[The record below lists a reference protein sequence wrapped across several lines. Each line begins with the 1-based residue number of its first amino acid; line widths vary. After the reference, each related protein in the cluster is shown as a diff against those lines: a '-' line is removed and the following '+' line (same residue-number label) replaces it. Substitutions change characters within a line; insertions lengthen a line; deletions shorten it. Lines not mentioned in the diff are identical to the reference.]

1 VADPSAAAGSGVL
14 AALVGDPEAFATE
27 HWGRAPLLR
36 RAESRSVRGA
46 DVASPLTVEDVDH
59 LLTSSGLRWPGF
71 RLVREGR
78 TLPRATYT
86 RSGRIGGQ
94 QVTDL
99 ADAGKVLDLV
109 ADGATL
115 VLQGLHRSHPPV
127 ADLCDA
133 LEAELGHP
141 VQANAYLTPP
151 GSRGLAVHHDTHDV
165 FAVQTHGHKHW
176 VVHEPAMVAPLPHQA
191 WSSDRH
197 EPGDRILDIE
207 LGPGDVLYL
216 PRGAPHAAETVGE
229 VSLHLTIGVRAVTWY
244 DVLQRAAR
252 DLGGQPSLRES
263 LPIRF
268 SDDPEAL
275 ATAVSLKLKEAAD
288 VLSDADAD
296 ALVGALTA
304 ARHRGRRTSQ
314 RGRLTELVGLDHL
327 DDDTLLRRADDRPLE
342 VGSEDDHVVIC
353 LDDRDVRLPGALEP
367 VLERLLDGREHRLGE
382 LSDVLDAEGRRV
394 LARRLVREGVLR
406 MRDVSRG

>member
-1 VADPSAAAGSGVL
+1 MTDPATVAGSRVL
-14 AALVGDPEAFATE
+14 ADLVGDPEVFATE

-36 RAESRSVRGA
+36 RDASRSAPGDGA
-46 DVASPLTVEDVDH
+46 NPLTVEDVDH

-86 RSGRIGGQ
+86 RAGRIGGQ

-99 ADAGKVLDLV
+99 ADARKVLDLV

-133 LEAELGHP
+133 LEADLGHP

-176 VVHEPAMVAPLPHQA
+176 VVHEPAVVAPLAHHP
-191 WSSDRH
+191 WSSERH
-197 EPGDRILDIE
+197 EPGEKILDIE
-207 LGPGDVLYL
+207 LAPGDVLYL

-252 DLGGQPSLRES
+252 DLGEQPSLRES
-263 LPIRF
+263 LPIRYA
-268 SDDPEAL
+268 DDPEAL
-275 ATAVSLKLKEAAD
+275 ATGISLKLKEAAD
-288 VLSDADAD
+288 LLSDADAD
-296 ALVGALTA
+296 ALAGTLTA
-304 ARHRGRRTSQ
+304 ARQQDRRASQ

-327 DDDTLLRRADDRPLE
+327 DDDTRLRRADDLQLE
-342 VGSEDDHVVIC
+342 VVREGEQVVLG

-367 VLERLLDGREHRLGE
+367 LLERLLDGREHRLGE
-382 LSDVLDAEGRRV
+382 LSDVLDAAGRRV

-406 MRDVSRG
+406 TRGVARG

>member
-1 VADPSAAAGSGVL
+1 MTDPSAVAGSGAL
-14 AALVGDPEAFATE
+14 ADLVGDPEAFATE
-27 HWGRAPLLR
+27 RWGRAPLLR
-36 RAESRSVRGA
+36 RAASRPGR
-46 DVASPLTVEDVDH
+46 DTSPLTVDDVDH

-71 RLVREGR
+71 RLVKEGR
-78 TLPRATYT
+78 TLPRTQYT

-99 ADAGKVLDLV
+99 ADAAKVLDLV

-115 VLQGLHRSHPPV
+115 VLQGLHRSHAPV
-127 ADLCDA
+127 ADLCEA
-133 LEAELGHP
+133 LEADLGHP

-176 VVHEPAMVAPLPHQA
+176 VVHEPAMAAPLAHQP

-197 EPGDRILDIE
+197 VPGRRILDIE
-207 LGPGDVLYL
+207 LAPGDVLYL

-244 DVLQRAAR
+244 DVVQRAAR
-252 DLGGQPSLRES
+252 DLGEHPSLRES

-268 SDDPEAL
+268 GDDLEAL
-275 ATAVSLKLKEAAD
+275 ATAISLRLKEAAD
-288 VLSDADAD
+288 VLAGADPRTLAQE
-296 ALVGALTA
+296 LTA
-304 ARHRGRRTSQ
+304 ARGSARQVSQ
-314 RGRLTELVGLDHL
+314 RGRLTELVGLDRL
-327 DDDTLLRRADDRPLE
+327 DDDTRLRRADHLDLE
-342 VGSEDDHVVIC
+342 VRREEGKVV
-353 LDDRDVRLPGALEP
+353 LVLADRDVRLPAALAP
-367 VLERLLDGREHRLGE
+367 VLDRLLDGREHRLGE
-382 LSDVLDAEGRRV
+382 FAELDADGRRV

-406 MRDVSRG
+406 TRDVSRG

>member
-1 VADPSAAAGSGVL
+1 MADPSTVARSGVL
-14 AALVGDPEAFATE
+14 ADLVGDPEVFATE

-36 RAESRSVRGA
+36 RAASRSARGGER
-46 DVASPLTVEDVDH
+46 ASPLTVDDVDH

-78 TLPRATYT
+78 TLPRTTYT

-99 ADAGKVLDLV
+99 ADATKVLDLV

-127 ADLCDA
+127 AELCDA
-133 LEAELGHP
+133 LEADLGHP

-165 FAVQTHGHKHW
+165 FAVQTHGRKHW
-176 VVHEPAMVAPLPHQA
+176 VVHEPAVVAPLAHQA
-191 WSSDRH
+191 WSSGRH
-197 EPGDRILDIE
+197 EPGRRILDIE
-207 LGPGDVLYL
+207 LAPGDVLYL

-252 DLGGQPSLRES
+252 DLGEQPSLRQS
-263 LPIRF
+263 LPIRYA
-268 SDDPEAL
+268 DDPEAL
-275 ATAVSLKLKEAAD
+275 ATAISLRLKEAAD
-288 VLSDADAD
+288 VLSDADPATL
-296 ALVGALTA
+296 AGALTA
-304 ARHRGRRTSQ
+304 EHRGGRRRSQ
-314 RGRLTELVGLDHL
+314 RGRLAELVGLDHL
-327 DDDTLLRRADDRPLE
+327 EDDTWLRRAEDLPLE
-342 VGSEDDHVVIC
+342 VRRDGEQVV
-353 LDDRDVRLPGALEP
+353 LLLPDRDVRLPAALEP

-382 LSDVLDAEGRRV
+382 LADVLDPDGRRV

-406 MRDVSRG
+406 ARDAARG